1 MIKLSFVHLHLHTQY
16 SLLDG
21 AIRIDELVKKAK
33 EYNMPAIAITDHGN
47 MFGAIEMYKECKK
60 NNIKPIIGCEFY
72 VAPRSRLDKD
82 GRIDTEPNHLILLA
96 MNNTGYKNLVKLC
109 SIGYTEG
116 FYYKPRIDLEVLE
129 KYYEG
134 LICLSACIAGGL
146 SRKILN
152 GDILGAK
159 EMLKKYLEIFGK
171 ERYFLEL
178 QDNKLREQILVN
190 QKLLEFSKEFG
201 VDVVATNDCHYLNK
215 EDYDFHEVLLCIQTR
230 KTLNDEDRLR
240 FKTNEFYFKSPDEMK
255 EAFSNVPEAI
265 ENTLKI
271 ADMCNVELEFGHTIL
286 PEFKIDENISHLEY
300 FRRKCYE
307 GIEKRYTKEE
317 YDKVKERL
325 EYEISVIDK
334 MGYIDYFLIVADFI
348 NYAKSQNIPVGP
360 GRGSGAGS
368 IAAYLIG
375 ITDIDPLKFDLIF
388 ERFLNPERVS
398 MPDFDVDFC
407 YERRQE
413 VIDYVSNKYGKD
425 HVAQIITFGTMAARA
440 AIRDVARV
448 LDIQYQKADTIAKM
462 IPHNIKITID
472 QALQENADL
481 KKLYDSDI
489 ETKKII
495 DISKKIEGL
504 ARQASTHACGVVI
517 TKEPVVNYV
526 PLYENEGQIST
537 QYTMTTLEELGLL
550 KMDFLGLR
558 TLTVIDDTK
567 KLVKKIRNIDV
578 DFGKFDDKDTYKML
592 TQGKTM
598 GVFQMESPGFRKMIM
613 KMEPDSIE
621 DIIVMI
627 SLYRPGPMDQ
637 IPRYIKNKNN
647 KDNIEY
653 THESLKEILRPT
665 YGCMVY
671 QEQVMQIFRKL
682 AGYSLG
688 RADIVRRAMGK
699 KKIDVMNKEREVFI
713 EGAGKNGIDSVSANK
728 IFDEMAEFAKYA
740 FNKSHA
746 AAYAVVAYQ
755 TAYLKCHYPNE
766 FMAAFMNSFIGNQN
780 KIPVYINECRELGI
794 EVLKPD
800 INESY
805 LKFAVINGKIRFALN
820 SIKNVGQS
828 AIEEIIKERKLN
840 GKYKN
845 FIDFCQRVSL
855 ENVNKKCIES
865 LIKAG
870 CFDEIEKEYNRY
882 DLLENFESIVDGV
895 AHTRKSNYINQ
906 IDFFGQIE
914 EDSTSIKIEK
924 SGRIPSN
931 KELLDMEKEMLGLY
945 ISGHPLDE
953 YKSYINKNST
963 IRSVDINQDEDESEE
978 AQSNLEYD
986 GKNVAMC
993 GIFNKGKIL
1002 MTKSGKNMMFATLED
1017 LYGSVELVLF
1027 PNVFEKYEN
1036 ILQDDTVVKVTGK
1049 VSIKEDEKSKIL
1061 VSNMEKIENAT
1072 KKEQPK
1078 EIIITKIYIRIPK
1091 DKFDLEDKVI
1101 GYIKDLSKEYPGDSE
1116 VYIFYDGTNKM
1127 RILNKNNFLS
1137 DISIVEDRLGK
1148 AFGKENVKIKKI
1160 KEVRQ

>member
-1 MIKLSFVHLHLHTQY
+1 MSFVHLHLHTQY

-21 AIRIDELVKKAK
+21 AIRIEELVKKAK
-33 EYNMPAIAITDHGN
+33 EYNMPAIAITDHGS

-60 NNIKPIIGCEFY
+60 NGIKPIIGCEFY

-82 GRIDTEPNHLILLA
+82 GRVDTDPNHLILLA
-96 MNNTGYKNLVKLC
+96 MNNVGYKNLVKLC

-129 KYYEG
+129 KYNEG

-146 SRKILN
+146 SRKIIN
-152 GDILGAK
+152 GDIIGAK
-159 EMLKKYLEIFGK
+159 EMLEKYLNIFGK

-190 QKLLEFSKEFG
+190 QKLLEFSKEYG
-201 VDVVATNDCHYLNK
+201 VEVVATNDCHYLNK

-240 FKTNEFYFKSPDEMK
+240 FKVNEFYVKTPDEMK
-255 EAFSNVPEAI
+255 EAFKNVPQAI

-286 PEFKIDENISHLEY
+286 PEFKIDEDITHLEY
-300 FRRKCYE
+300 FTKKCYE
-307 GIEKRYTKEE
+307 AIDKKYKPEE
-317 YDKVKERL
+317 YAKVKERL
-325 EYEISVIDK
+325 DYEISVIDK

-348 NYAKSQNIPVGP
+348 NYAKSQGIPVGP

-368 IAAYLIG
+368 LAAYLIG
-375 ITDIDPLKFDLIF
+375 ITDIDPIKFDLIF

-448 LDIQYQKADTIAKM
+448 LDIPYQKADMIAKM
-462 IPHNIKITID
+462 VPHNLKITIE
-472 QALQENADL
+472 QAIAENPDL
-481 KKLYDSDI
+481 KKLYDSDL
-489 ETKKII
+489 ETKRII

-517 TKEPVVNYV
+517 TKEPVVSYV

-558 TLTVIDDTK
+558 TLTVINDTK
-567 KLVKKIRNIDV
+567 KLIKKIRGIDV
-578 DFGKFDDKDTYKML
+578 DFGTFDDKETYRML
-592 TQGKTM
+592 TLGKTL
-598 GVFQMESPGFRKMIM
+598 GVFQMESPGFRKMMM

-647 KDNIEY
+647 KEHIEY
-653 THESLKEILRPT
+653 THEALKEILRPT

-699 KKIDVMNKEREVFI
+699 KKIDVMNKEREVFV
-713 EGAGKNGIDSVSANK
+713 EGAGKNGIDSESANK

-755 TAYLKCHYPNE
+755 TAYLKCHYPHE
-766 FMAAFMNSFIGNQN
+766 FMAAFMNSFMGNQN

-794 EVLKPD
+794 EVLRPD

-805 LKFAVINGKIRFALN
+805 AKFAVINNKIRFALN
-820 SIKNVGQS
+820 SIKNVGQN
-828 AIEEIIKERKLN
+828 AIEEIIRERKLN
-840 GKYKN
+840 GKYTS
-845 FIDFCQRVSL
+845 FLDFCERISF
-855 ENVNKKCIES
+855 ECVNKKCIES

-882 DLLENFESIVDGV
+882 DLLDNFESIVDGV
-895 AHTRKSNYINQ
+895 NHTRKSNYVNQ
-906 IDFFGQIE
+906 MDFFGQIE
-914 EDSTSIKIEK
+914 DAGTSIKIEK
-924 SGRIPSN
+924 SGRTPS
-931 KELLDMEKEMLGLY
+931 KRELLEMEREMLGLY

-953 YKSYINKNST
+953 YKAYILKNST
-963 IRSVDINQDEDESEE
+963 VNSLDISGEESDDESSEESVD
-978 AQSNLEYD
+978 YD
-986 GKNVAMC
+986 GKNVSIC
-993 GIFNKGKIL
+993 GIFNRGKIL
-1002 MTKSGKNMMFATLED
+1002 MTKSGKNMMFAELED

-1027 PNVFEKYEN
+1027 PNVYERFEN
-1036 ILQDDTVVKVTGK
+1036 ILNNDVVIKVSGK
-1049 VSIKEDEKSKIL
+1049 VSIKEDEKTKIL
-1061 VSNMEKIENAT
+1061 VSNINIVENNKETQEKVVEKIN
-1072 KKEQPK
+1072 K
-1078 EIIITKIYIRIPK
+1078 KIYVRIPK
-1091 DKFDLEDKVI
+1091 DKLDLEDRVI
-1101 GYIKDLSKEYPGDSE
+1101 GYIKDLSKEYPGECE

-1127 RILNKNNFLS
+1127 RLLNKANFLQ
-1137 DISIVEDRLGK
+1137 DNNIVKEKLDL
-1148 AFGKENVKIKKI
+1148 AFGKENVKIK
-1160 KEVRQ
+1160 